1 MSVKQSPGEVNID
14 QFNMV
19 TGSITLSALSSFQ
32 LFYPS
37 RLSHLIS
44 MSFLLAVLPCILSA
58 SVTQSTCFGLMVS
71 FTLTRIFKLLPHLT
85 SSTSLCLSSPVILS
99 SPNHPPAS
107 HSPLSLPPPQPVPH
121 PPKPLRS
128 C

>member
-44 MSFLLAVLPCILSA
+44 MSFLLAVLPMHSL
-58 SVTQSTCFGLMVS
+58 GL
-71 FTLTRIFKLLPHLT
+71 
-85 SSTSLCLSSPVILS
+85 C
-99 SPNHPPAS
+99 
-107 HSPLSLPPPQPVPH
+107 HSKYMFRFDGLIHTNEDL
-121 PPKPLRS
+121 
-128 C
+128 